1 MFKASDGPWRPEDDS
16 LAPLSPCFLLQSQ
29 ALELSVAV
37 ELGHRCGLDREQ
49 GGASCP
55 QAAPELALDKG
66 LSGMWSKLHMC
77 SWQKSHQDL

>member
-1 MFKASDGPWRPEDDS
+1 MVPGGQKMTVWPLCLLAFCCREPGPGT
-16 LAPLSPCFLLQSQ
+16 QG
-29 ALELSVAV
+29 AV

-66 LSGMWSKLHMC
+66 LRSGMWSKLHMC